1 MSHLSTPGSS
11 LWRALP
17 LSKSTAYWNSNLR
30 EESSMNTTKP
40 PLGTTER
47 ADDHVKGSFSLMT
60 TSLSNKAR
68 SFLRDNHLT
77 VFSTINRDGSPQ
89 LTTVLYTLN
98 DDETIVMNVQRNSQK
113 AKNMR
118 RDPRVAMCVRD
129 GNRYVSMNGAIE
141 FIDDAEIIRRDLE
154 RLGLLGFFLA
164 GDEDARRDDAA
175 NMMAQQR
182 VSVRFKIQ
190 KVTERLG

>member
-1 MSHLSTPGSS
+1 
-11 LWRALP
+11 
-17 LSKSTAYWNSNLR
+17 
-30 EESSMNTTKP
+30 
-40 PLGTTER
+40 
-47 ADDHVKGSFSLMT
+47 MT
-60 TSLSNKAR
+60 TTLSNKAR
-68 SFLRDNHLT
+68 SFLRNNHLT

-89 LTTVLYTLN
+89 LTTVLYALN

-129 GNRYVSMNGAIE
+129 GTRYVSLYGAIE
-141 FIDDAEIIRRDLE
+141 FIDDDEIIRRDLE
-154 RLGLLGFFLA
+154 RLGLLNLFLTA
-164 GDEDARRDDAA
+164 EDEARRDDAA
-175 NMMAQQR
+175 NRMAQQR

>member
-1 MSHLSTPGSS
+1 
-11 LWRALP
+11 
-17 LSKSTAYWNSNLR
+17 
-30 EESSMNTTKP
+30 
-40 PLGTTER
+40 
-47 ADDHVKGSFSLMT
+47 MT
-60 TSLSNKAR
+60 TMLSNKAR

-77 VFSTINRDGSPQ
+77 AFSTINRDGSPQ
-89 LTTVLYTLN
+89 LTTVLYALN

-141 FIDDAEIIRRDLE
+141 FIDDVESIRRDLE
-154 RLGLLGFFLA
+154 RLGLVELFWT
-164 GDEDARRDDAA
+164 GDDEARRDDVA
-175 NMMAQQR
+175 NILAHQR

>member
-1 MSHLSTPGSS
+1 M
-11 LWRALP
+11 
-17 LSKSTAYWNSNLR
+17 TA
-30 EESSMNTTKP
+30 T
-40 PLGTTER
+40 
-47 ADDHVKGSFSLMT
+47 
-60 TSLSNKAR
+60 LSNKAR

-89 LTTVLYTLN
+89 LTTVLYAHN

-118 RDPRVAMCVRD
+118 RDPRVSMCVRD
-129 GNRYVSMNGAIE
+129 GNRHVSMYGAIE

-175 NMMAQQR
+175 NTMAQQR

>member
-1 MSHLSTPGSS
+1 MRALNTPGSS
-11 LWRALP
+11 LRRALP

-47 ADDHVKGSFSLMT
+47 ASDHVKGSFSLMT
-60 TSLSNKAR
+60 TMLSNKAR

-89 LTTVLYTLN
+89 LTTVLYALN
-98 DDETIVMNVQRNSQK
+98 DEPIVMNVQRNCQK

-129 GNRYVSMNGAIE
+129 GNRYVSIYGAIE

-154 RLGLLGFFLA
+154 RLGLLGFY
-164 GDEDARRDDAA
+164 
-175 NMMAQQR
+175 
-182 VSVRFKIQ
+182 I
-190 KVTERLG
+190 

>member
-1 MSHLSTPGSS
+1 
-11 LWRALP
+11 
-17 LSKSTAYWNSNLR
+17 
-30 EESSMNTTKP
+30 
-40 PLGTTER
+40 
-47 ADDHVKGSFSLMT
+47 MT
-60 TSLSNKAR
+60 TMLSNKAR

-89 LTTVLYTLN
+89 LTTVLYALN

-113 AKNMR
+113 SKNMR

-129 GNRYVSMNGAIE
+129 GNRYVSMYGTIE

-154 RLGLLGFFLA
+154 RLGLVELFLTA
-164 GDEDARRDDAA
+164 EDEASRDDAA

-182 VSVRFKIQ
+182 ASVRFKIK
-190 KVTERLG
+190 KVTERLA

>member
-1 MSHLSTPGSS
+1 
-11 LWRALP
+11 LW
-17 LSKSTAYWNSNLR
+17 KSAASWNSNLR

-47 ADDHVKGSFSLMT
+47 AGDQVKGSFSHMT
-60 TSLSNKAR
+60 TMLSNKAR

-89 LTTVLYTLN
+89 LTTVLYALN

-118 RDPRVAMCVRD
+118 REPRVAMCVRD
-129 GNRYVSMNGAIE
+129 GNRYVSMYGAME

-154 RLGLLGFFLA
+154 RLGLLGFFLV
-164 GDEDARRDDAA
+164 GDEEARRDDAA
-175 NMMAQQR
+175 NMIAQQR

>member
-1 MSHLSTPGSS
+1 
-11 LWRALP
+11 
-17 LSKSTAYWNSNLR
+17 
-30 EESSMNTTKP
+30 
-40 PLGTTER
+40 
-47 ADDHVKGSFSLMT
+47 MT
-60 TSLSNKAR
+60 TMLSNKAR

-77 VFSTINRDGSPQ
+77 AFSTINRDGSPQ
-89 LTTVLYTLN
+89 LTTVLYALN

-129 GNRYVSMNGAIE
+129 GNRYVSVYGTIE
-141 FIDDAEIIRRDLE
+141 FINDAEIIRRDLE
-154 RLGLLGFFLA
+154 RLGLVELFWT
-164 GDEDARRDDAA
+164 GDDEARRDDVA
-175 NMMAQQR
+175 NILAHQR

>member
-1 MSHLSTPGSS
+1 
-11 LWRALP
+11 
-17 LSKSTAYWNSNLR
+17 
-30 EESSMNTTKP
+30 MNTTKP

-60 TSLSNKAR
+60 TSPSNKTR